1 MRRQLTLAAALAT
14 GLLLAWQHL
23 TAGAPAHH
31 LLARAD
37 MPAISNWWGL
47 LLLPLL
53 AWVAASRIE
62 ARYGG
67 AAEASG
73 AIPGFVGGLLF
84 GAAVALFFSLGRTD
98 LCEAHA
104 LSVMADLEDAH
115 QFRRLSNWARAK
127 SLARVVVGADDGVL
141 LSSPNDES
149 KSHHDW
155 WTKPPGLFPENNIV
169 IEGPGVSA

>member
-1 MRRQLTLAAALAT
+1 MRRQLTFAVALAT
-14 GLLLAWQHL
+14 GLLLAWQQF
-23 TAGAPAHH
+23 TTGVPAHH

-67 AAEASG
+67 VAAASG
-73 AIPGFVGGLLF
+73 AIPGCVGGLVF

-98 LCEAHA
+98 LCEYLMQGLVLLA
-104 LSVMADLEDAH
+104 LFYPIYRSETLLGFAFGMTYAFGPVLPVLVACV
-115 QFRRLSNWARAK
+115 
-127 SLARVVVGADDGVL
+127 LAVGGYVLYQLPRVLWSAVGAL
-141 LSSPNDES
+141 RR
-149 KSHHDW
+149 
-155 WTKPPGLFPENNIV
+155 
-169 IEGPGVSA
+169 